1 MKSVS
6 TVRRKQ
12 DLFSF
17 ELPSIFAKQS
27 QSVPNVS
34 AEEFEAAYLK
44 LDMKQREA
52 VFTLS
57 IVNTD
62 SILLDKLASLLSHLF
77 KLTKSGSYK
86 EQVATIELH
95 KSDSNAH
102 APVFSA
108 FDRLPLQ
115 GCPGSRYESF
125 RPNKNMRVIDTF
137 KFIKSNTRDFLRN
150 TKRCRSKGAYRPE
163 LWSKIFTA
171 TEDHWYHLECIFV
184 QLLEFKFLM
193 EYHFDPSTPF
203 FRIKRDH
210 PGEQCVTTPQAEVV
224 HDEDAL
230 IAELEGTIV
239 KPPKKVKKPK
249 KKVIAKPR
257 AESYYEWRDSS
268 LKPPSGVLRSVRNT
282 FLTFQHPQ
290 PAMRPR
296 SQTFSF

>member
-17 ELPSIFAKQS
+17 ELPAIFTKQCASI
-27 QSVPNVS
+27 PNVS
-34 AEEFEAAYLK
+34 AEELESAYLK

-62 SILLDKLASLLSHLF
+62 SQLLDKLANLLSHLF

-137 KFIKSNTRDFLRN
+137 KFIKSNTRDFLKN
-150 TKRCRSKGAYRPE
+150 TKRCRSKAAYRPE

-171 TEDHWYHLECIFV
+171 TEDHWHHLECIFV
-184 QLLEFKFLM
+184 QLLEFKFLS

-203 FRIKRDH
+203 FRIKRDY
-210 PGEQCVTTPQAEVV
+210 PGEQPIVPSTPQPV

-230 IAELEGTIV
+230 IAELEDTIA
-239 KPPKKVKKPK
+239 KPSKKVKKSK

-257 AESYYEWRDSS
+257 AASFYEWRDSS
-268 LKPPSGVLRSVRNT
+268 LKPPAGVLRSVRNT
-282 FLTFQHPQ
+282 FLTFQHAQ
-290 PAMRPR
+290 PALRPR